1 MKNRVAWQLYLI
13 LQKDAKY
20 DPELEAQIRWWINEV
35 VGGQELNP
43 EADQK
48 DFYESMKS
56 GVILCQ

>member
-1 MKNRVAWQLYLI
+1 LI

-43 EADQK
+43 EPDQK
-48 DFYESMKS
+48 DFHESMKS